1 MGRPNRVEWSE
12 VSGVVCWNQSR
23 DVYVGEILLKNGGA
37 GWKTVGQETSS
48 HLITRDVFVFFY
60 FPGALSRSMKR
71 EGGGGGRGRSRG
83 VGGVTVARV
92 AIMLP
97 LSPDNIKCPSPTRA
111 AFFVILHNLF
121 LAIVPAIEFL
131 LRLVEGEE
139 GRATRR
145 GAAAATRGPRDSA
158 LR

>member
-1 MGRPNRVEWSE
+1 V
-12 VSGVVCWNQSR
+12 
-23 DVYVGEILLKNGGA
+23 A
-37 GWKTVGQETSS
+37 
-48 HLITRDVFVFFY
+48 
-60 FPGALSRSMKR
+60 
-71 EGGGGGRGRSRG
+71 
-83 VGGVTVARV
+83 VARV

-97 LSPDNIKCPSPTRA
+97 LSPDNIKCPSSTRA

-139 GRATRR
+139 GRGNAARR
-145 GAAAATRGPRDSA
+145 GAAAATRGPRDST